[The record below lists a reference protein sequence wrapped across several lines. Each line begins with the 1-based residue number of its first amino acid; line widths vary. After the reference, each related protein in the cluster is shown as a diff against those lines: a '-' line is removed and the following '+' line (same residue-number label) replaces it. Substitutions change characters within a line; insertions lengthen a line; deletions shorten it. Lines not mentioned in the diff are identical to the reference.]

1 MERDT
6 LTVRQPKMYTVCGEY
21 VVPKEQ
27 AFVWMCVWK
36 TCAEVCLVL
45 DSCGGPGCS
54 PLSPGLIS
62 HKG

>member
-1 MERDT
+1 
-6 LTVRQPKMYTVCGEY
+6 MYTVCGEY

-36 TCAEVCLVL
+36 TCAEVCLGL